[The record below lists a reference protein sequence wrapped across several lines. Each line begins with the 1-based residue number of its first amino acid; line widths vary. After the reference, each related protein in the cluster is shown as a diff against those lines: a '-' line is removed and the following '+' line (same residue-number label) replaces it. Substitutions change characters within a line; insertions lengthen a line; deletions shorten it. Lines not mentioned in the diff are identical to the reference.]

1 MKNRIRTGVCFWMLL
16 CLVIVSGCSKKEPVD
31 SEYKLYLINQEGTG
45 LVETVYEGEIENP
58 KAAVEEMIEKLGTM
72 DDELGVQPAIP
83 KEVKLKQYTLKEEKL
98 SLYFNSE
105 YTKMDTVQEVLCR
118 AALVRSLT
126 QIDEVDQVAFYV
138 DEKPL
143 TNKEGEEYG
152 FLQAED
158 FVQNTGSAIN
168 SFQDTILTLY
178 FANSEG
184 TALVKE
190 EVSVRYN
197 SNQAKERVIVEMLMK
212 GPQGQEKQATL
223 PKGTKLLGVSI
234 KDGICYLNFNEG
246 LKSTTPGV
254 SPETVIYSIVNSLT
268 ECSSVSRVQIAI
280 NGDSNALFQESIK
293 LNEPLS
299 RNMDIVEEE

>member
-83 KEVKLKQYTLKEEKL
+83 KEVKLKQYTLEEEKL

-158 FVQNTGSAIN
+158 FSPDRPGEQHQS
-168 SFQDTILTLY
+168 
-178 FANSEG
+178 
-184 TALVKE
+184 
-190 EVSVRYN
+190 RH
-197 SNQAKERVIVEMLMK
+197 RRK
-212 GPQGQEKQATL
+212 GE
-223 PKGTKLLGVSI
+223 
-234 KDGICYLNFNEG
+234 
-246 LKSTTPGV
+246 LK
-254 SPETVIYSIVNSLT
+254 
-268 ECSSVSRVQIAI
+268 A
-280 NGDSNALFQESIK
+280 D
-293 LNEPLS
+293 
-299 RNMDIVEEE
+299 